1 MFKVGKSSDSP
12 SLRRFLTLQ
21 WIFRGR
27 STAEVLGILELPYS
41 TGKIYYGKAAN
52 SRGKLL
58 PTFSTGVTDSGES
71 ACFSQVPKLLFGV
84 YPKQA
89 CALTFPIPKLS
100 NQIKGMNPVAQML
113 LHYASTTGV
122 GPEHNPSSTSLFS
135 PKKSH
140 MRTLKLSPDLTFA
153 ANPFLCDKLC
163 LCQQLVWCSRKQI
176 HRGGC
181 FVPRTCHTGH
191 SLGSEQADSLVAWK
205 ESGIK
210 TVLSDP
216 GDETT
221 VLPEHMPWGHTMGW
235 VRDAALPGPLA
246 THCLGDV
253 S

>member
-1 MFKVGKSSDSP
+1 MLWATHLLPVTSTA
-12 SLRRFLTLQ
+12 LTHVQRRFLTLQ

-52 SRGKLL
+52 SRE
-58 PTFSTGVTDSGES
+58 PYEDTEAQSRSNFR
-71 ACFSQVPKLLFGV
+71 SQP
-84 YPKQA
+84 
-89 CALTFPIPKLS
+89 LS
-100 NQIKGMNPVAQML
+100 M
-113 LHYASTTGV
+113 
-122 GPEHNPSSTSLFS
+122 
-135 PKKSH
+135 
-140 MRTLKLSPDLTFA
+140 
-153 ANPFLCDKLC
+153 
-163 LCQQLVWCSRKQI
+163 
-176 HRGGC
+176 
-181 FVPRTCHTGH
+181 CHTGH

>member
-1 MFKVGKSSDSP
+1 MDC
-12 SLRRFLTLQ
+12 SLLILQRPGMLWATHLLPVTSTALTHVQRRFLTPQ

-27 STAEVLGILELPYS
+27 STAEVLSILELPYS
-41 TGKIYYGKAAN
+41 TGKTYYGKAAD
-52 SRGKLL
+52 SR
-58 PTFSTGVTDSGES
+58 
-71 ACFSQVPKLLFGV
+71 
-84 YPKQA
+84 
-89 CALTFPIPKLS
+89 
-100 NQIKGMNPVAQML
+100 GMNPVAQML

-135 PKKSH
+135 PKKGH
-140 MRTLKLSPDLTFA
+140 MRTLKLSPDLTFT

-163 LCQQLVWCSRKQI
+163 LCQQLVWRSRKQI

-181 FVPRTCHTGH
+181 FVPRTCHTGY

-210 TVLSDP
+210 MVLSDP
-216 GDETT
+216 GDEAI